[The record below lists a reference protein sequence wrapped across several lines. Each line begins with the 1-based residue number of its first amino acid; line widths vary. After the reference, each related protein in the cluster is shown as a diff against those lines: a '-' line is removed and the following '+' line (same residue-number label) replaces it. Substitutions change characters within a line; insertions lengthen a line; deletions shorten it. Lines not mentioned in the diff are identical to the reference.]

1 MAPSYAADHVG
12 PFFSVAFEAEVGKKK
27 PRPSR
32 WRNCGGYSKS
42 CCPGGRIG
50 LPTSWRLSP
59 GGSGAITGP
68 ICPRK
73 NGERPK
79 AKASAFRRAPSGGH
93 QSRPPMRLCFVRFTA
108 SPTQRG
114 RAHHGRHPGVER
126 SCYEAPFV
134 YPVPVSG
141 GNACVRGRAAL
152 PRCLHPP
159 AGTDSAG
166 ECPRRPTVADR
177 HLSWMQQP
185 NGAQCP
191 PCLSGGGVGL
201 PQGEVIGPA
210 PCPPCRL
217 VDGA

>member
-12 PFFSVAFEAEVGKKK
+12 PFFSVAFEAEVGEKK

-59 GGSGAITGP
+59 GGSGAITVP

-79 AKASAFRRAPSGGH
+79 AKASAFRR
-93 QSRPPMRLCFVRFTA
+93 PP
-108 SPTQRG
+108 
-114 RAHHGRHPGVER
+114 
-126 SCYEAPFV
+126 
-134 YPVPVSG
+134 
-141 GNACVRGRAAL
+141 
-152 PRCLHPP
+152 
-159 AGTDSAG
+159 
-166 ECPRRPTVADR
+166 VADR

-191 PCLSGGGVGL
+191 PCLSDGGVGL

-210 PCPPCRL
+210 PRPPCRL